1 MRCSKSKKHYA
12 AGTKIV
18 IRHMLFGTGHSVY
31 EIDVIIGNNNEK
43 SISHC
48 GEEEHAIKL
57 FNLL

>member
-1 MRCSKSKKHYA
+1 
-12 AGTKIV
+12 
-18 IRHMLFGTGHSVY
+18 MLFGTGHSVY